1 MLVCC
6 VFTNDLCPAGLEQL
20 SGIDSRFQ
28 PYSSTLFARSSLSV
42 NREQITKQED
52 AKLNQQIAALL
63 RLLSNH
69 FLSPACFKVLEYLIR
84 RYR

>member
-1 MLVCC
+1 M
-6 VFTNDLCPAGLEQL
+6 PSAGLEQL

-28 PYSSTLFARSSLSV
+28 PYSGTLFARSSLSV
-42 NREQITKQED
+42 NRDQIAKQED
-52 AKLNQQIAALL
+52 AKLNQQIAAFL

-69 FLSPACFKVLEYLIR
+69 FLAPACFKVLEYLIR